1 MLAAI
6 KYNLT
11 HLAVFEGRDARS
23 TFWFYVLFLVLAHFA
38 VSFAISLPFAG
49 SMMGTAITAAHDG
62 ASDAEVRQ
70 RMMAQMGTMMRS
82 SMWMSVVLSLVTM
95 ALVAASFTRRLHDS
109 DKPGWLTA
117 VAIVIQLVAL
127 GIAIASLEDAVRMV
141 VLARTGDF
149 AAIQGLQ
156 RRFFLQGLIGW
167 IPIAMIIVLGAW
179 PSTPGENRY
188 GPKPA
193 PL

>member
-49 SMMGTAITAAHDG
+49 SMMGTAITAAREG

-109 DKPGWLTA
+109 GKPGWLTA

-149 AAIQGLQ
+149 AEIQGLQ

-179 PSTPGENRY
+179 PSTPGQNRY